1 MPEHVSNGILEHNR
15 EAAAIW
21 GAGGLHYD
29 LVSFAISDALA
40 HAAQRLNPKPGDKVL
55 DVATG
60 TGWSAR
66 NAARLGANVTAIDIS
81 ADLIDAARLL
91 STGIEP
97 PIDYHIADAE
107 NLPFPDES
115 FDKVLSTFG
124 VIFAG
129 NHRRAANELA
139 RVCRKGGRL
148 SISAWSPT
156 GAVARFFAV
165 IGAHTKAPP
174 PTESPLSWGDPAHI
188 EDLLG
193 KEFTITFEHGT
204 NNVYHDSVE
213 DIWNWYI
220 RGFGPLRTL
229 YEGLNEGERAALKR
243 DVDAYHAHYQVEAG
257 LHIKREYLIVI
268 GEKR

>member
-1 MPEHVSNGILEHNR
+1 MSEHLSDGIQEHNR
-15 EAAAIW
+15 DQAAIW
-21 GAGGLHYD
+21 GAGGRHYD

-40 HAAQRLNPKPGDKVL
+40 HAAQRLSPKPGDKVL

-66 NAARLGANVTAIDIS
+66 NAARFGANVTAIDIS
-81 ADLIDAARLL
+81 ADLIDAARRL
-91 STGIEP
+91 STGVEP
-97 PIDYHIADAE
+97 PINYRVADAE

-115 FDKVLSTFG
+115 FDKILSTFG

-129 NHRRAANELA
+129 NHRRAAGELA
-139 RVCRKGGRL
+139 RICGKGGRL
-148 SISAWSPT
+148 CMSTWAPT
-156 GAVARFFAV
+156 GAVARLFAV
-165 IGAHTKAPP
+165 ISAHTKAPP
-174 PTESPLSWGDPAHI
+174 PKESSLSWGDPAHL

-193 KEFTITFEHGT
+193 REFKLTFEHGT
-204 NNVYHDSVE
+204 NNAYHESV
-213 DIWNWYI
+213 DAIWNWYL

-229 YEGLNEGERAALKR
+229 YEGLNEDERAALKR

-257 LHIKREYLIVI
+257 LHIRREYLIVI

>member
-1 MPEHVSNGILEHNR
+1 MSEHVNDGILEHNR
-15 EAAAIW
+15 DAAAIW
-21 GAGGLHYD
+21 GAGGRHYD

-40 HAAQRLNPKPGDKVL
+40 HTVQRLSPKPGDKVL

-66 NAARLGANVTAIDIS
+66 NAARFGANVTAIDIS
-81 ADLIDAARLL
+81 ADLIDAARRL
-91 STGIEP
+91 SAGVEP
-97 PIDYHIADAE
+97 TIDYRVADAE
-107 NLPFPDES
+107 NLPFPDGS
-115 FDKVLSTFG
+115 FDKMLSTFG

-129 NHRRAANELA
+129 DHRRAASELA

-148 SISAWSPT
+148 CISSWSPT

-165 IGAHTKAPP
+165 IAAHAKTPP
-174 PTESPLSWGDPAHI
+174 PKESPLSWGDPAYV

-193 KEFTITFEHGT
+193 REFTLTFEPGT
-204 NNVYHDSVE
+204 NNAYHESVE
-213 DIWNWYI
+213 AIWNWYL

-257 LHIKREYLIVI
+257 LHIRREYLVI
-268 GEKR
+268 IGGKR